1 MECFND
7 CLYDVYG
14 HSVIISMHWVFE
26 GLRYILIH
34 ANTCKYWVNTITYK
48 TIHIYTDQYIPVVAR
63 RRSVCPR
70 MHCPAGGILQE
81 FYGSFR
87 MRTCCKSVQLSR
99 RHHGPYCAQTALCH
113 LPSACHRPL
122 GAQPCGPGT
131 HFAGETCLRHTG
143 GTWGMCTPCMSVAQ
157 SHRRHRLQAGLPGVL
172 PSVSSS
178 FARHRRPTGVSWHLQ
193 LWCSMLPGE
202 CQNTD
207 GTGAIYGVCSLH
219 VRL

>member
-1 MECFND
+1 MECFDD

-81 FYGSFR
+81 RSDA
-87 MRTCCKSVQLSR
+87 R
-99 RHHGPYCAQTALCH
+99 RRARRRVAKGLERGGAGLLRGATYTGPDSEARAGEAGAGIC
-113 LPSACHRPL
+113 PL
-122 GAQPCGPGT
+122 DRQGPGDGRM
-131 HFAGETCLRHTG
+131 A
-143 GTWGMCTPCMSVAQ
+143 
-157 SHRRHRLQAGLPGVL
+157 AGL
-172 PSVSSS
+172 
-178 FARHRRPTGVSWHLQ
+178 
-193 LWCSMLPGE
+193 
-202 CQNTD
+202 
-207 GTGAIYGVCSLH
+207 
-219 VRL
+219 